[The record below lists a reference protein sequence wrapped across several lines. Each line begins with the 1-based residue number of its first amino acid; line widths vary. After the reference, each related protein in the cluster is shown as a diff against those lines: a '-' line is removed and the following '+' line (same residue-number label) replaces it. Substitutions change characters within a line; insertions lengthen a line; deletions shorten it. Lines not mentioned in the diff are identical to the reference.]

1 MFQSNTAQDV
11 GGGVYCGGWSLTIR
25 NSVVC
30 GNGPD
35 QMAGEYEN
43 CGSCI
48 QESCDACDPG
58 LCPTDLTCNGM
69 IDGEDLGQLFTQWG
83 ECETCTADFNGD
95 GKVDGQD
102 LGLLFVAWGP
112 CD

>member
-1 MFQSNTAQDV
+1 MPQDSVRIQS
-11 GGGVYCGGWSLTIR
+11 LF
-25 NSVVC
+25 SVFR
-30 GNGPD
+30 G
-35 QMAGEYEN
+35 Y
-43 CGSCI
+43 
-48 QESCDACDPG
+48 
-58 LCPTDLTCNGM
+58 
-69 IDGEDLGQLFTQWG
+69 LGQLFAQWG